1 MALTSLPFALFAV
14 ITGIIYFAL
23 PKRDH
28 RWVVLLI
35 ASCFFYVYN
44 SFQYT
49 AFILITI
56 ITIYLA
62 ANRMSDISA
71 ETKAEVKAHKAE
83 WSKEEKKAY
92 KEASQKKK
100 KMILAAVLLLNFGIL
115 FLLKYFNFLS
125 DSIAQILG
133 GDPADAP
140 QIHLLLPLGISFYT
154 FIATGYLID
163 VYRET
168 VESEKNIF
176 RFALFV
182 SFFPQIIQGPI
193 SQFGKLQHQ
202 LIEPHDLEW
211 DNFKKGVMNISWG
224 VFKKIVIADR
234 VWIAIKAYNEN
245 GGIHGGVINGEEFAG
260 YGGTAVLFI
269 VLLYAL
275 QLYADF
281 SGGID
286 ISRGICE
293 VLGIDLE
300 VNFRRP
306 YFSKTISEYW
316 RRWHITLG
324 AWMKNYVFYPIAM
337 SDMSKRVST
346 AIANSKFGQ
355 TAAGKHTAK
364 VFTTAMASFI
374 VFMLIGIWH
383 GANSRYIGFGLWNG
397 LIIMIS
403 ALIGPVYEKARNAFH
418 IKEDAAWW
426 QLFQMFRTFIIV
438 LIGYVFDIAE
448 NFTNALQMLW
458 LTLTDQSMSVFR
470 EQYASL
476 GLTKPEYAAV
486 LVCTLVLLY
495 FSIRMEKEAVDTPAE
510 LIVRRSG
517 SIQWAALFLLL
528 ICILIIG
535 VYGPMADPAD
545 FIYMQF

>member
-23 PKRDH
+23 PKKEH

-56 ITIYLA
+56 ATIYLA
-62 ANRMSDISA
+62 ANKMAGISK

-83 WSKEEKKAY
+83 WSKEEKKVF
-92 KEASQKKK
+92 KETAQKKK
-100 KMILAAVLLLNFGIL
+100 KQILAATLLLNFGIL

-125 DSIAQILG
+125 GSIAQILG
-133 GDPADAP
+133 GSPDNAP

-168 VESEKNIF
+168 VEPEKNIF
-176 RFALFV
+176 KFALFV

-193 SQFGKLQHQ
+193 SQFGKLHHQ

-224 VFKKIVIADR
+224 LFKKIVIADR

-245 GGIHGGVINGEEFAG
+245 GGIHGGMVNGEEFAG

-293 VLGIDLE
+293 IMGIELE

-316 RRWHITLG
+316 RRWHISLG

-337 SDMSKRVST
+337 SEWSKRIS
-346 AIANSKFGQ
+346 ASIAKSGFGQ

-397 LIIMIS
+397 TIIMLS
-403 ALIGPVYEKARNAFH
+403 ALLGPVYDRSRKALH
-418 IKEDAAWW
+418 INQDAAWW
-426 QLFQMFRTFIIV
+426 KLFQMLRTFIIV
-438 LIGYVFDIAE
+438 LVGYVFDIAE
-448 NFTNALQMLW
+448 NFTNALQMIW
-458 LTLTDQSMSVFR
+458 LILTGQSVTVFR
-470 EQYASL
+470 EQYQSL
-476 GLTKPEYAAV
+476 GLTKPEYAAI
-486 LVCTLVLLY
+486 LVCTLILLY
-495 FSIRMEKEAVDTPAE
+495 FSIRMEKLSLDTPGE
-510 LIVRRSG
+510 VLERRSG
-517 SIQWAALFLLL
+517 IVQWIALFLLL
-528 ICILIIG
+528 LCILVIG

-545 FIYMQF
+545 FIYQQF

>member
-1 MALTSLPFALFAV
+1 MALTSVPFAIFAL

-23 PKRDH
+23 PKKQY
-28 RWVVLLI
+28 RWTVLLI
-35 ASCFFYVYN
+35 ASSFFYVYN

-56 ITIYLA
+56 FTIYLS
-62 ANRMSDISA
+62 ANSMAEISA
-71 ETKAEVKAHKAE
+71 KTKAEVKAHKAE
-83 WSKEEKKAY
+83 WSREEKKAF
-92 KEASQKKK
+92 KEA
-100 KMILAAVLLLNFGIL
+100 AVKRKRRLLSATLLLNFGIL
-115 FLLKYFNFLS
+115 FVLKYFNFLS
-125 DSIAQILG
+125 GSIAQILG
-133 GDPADAP
+133 GSPDSAP

-168 VESEKNIF
+168 AEPERNFF

-193 SQFGKLQHQ
+193 SSFEKLHHQ
-202 LIEPHDLEW
+202 LIEPHDPDW
-211 DNFKKGVMNISWG
+211 DRFKQGVMNISWG
-224 VFKKIVIADR
+224 LFKKLVIADR
-234 VWIAIKAYNEN
+234 VWIAIKAYNDN
-245 GGIHGGVINGEEFAG
+245 GGIHGNGEFEG

-286 ISRGICE
+286 ISRGICQII
-293 VLGIDLE
+293 GIDLE

-306 YFSKTISEYW
+306 YFSRTISEYW

-337 SDMSKRVST
+337 SEWSKRVS
-346 AIANSKFGQ
+346 ASIAGSRFGQ

-397 LIIMIS
+397 TIIMLS
-403 ALIGPVYEKARNAFH
+403 ALLGPVYDRSRKALH
-418 IKEDAAWW
+418 INQDAAWW
-426 QLFQMFRTFIIV
+426 KLFQMLRTFVIV
-438 LIGYVFDIAE
+438 LVGYVFDIAE

-458 LTLTDQSMSVFR
+458 LTLTDQSMPVFR
-470 EQYASL
+470 EQFASL

-486 LVCTLVLLY
+486 LICTLVLLY
-495 FSIRMEKEAVDTPAE
+495 FSIRMEKESVDTPAE
-510 LIVRRSG
+510 LVVRHSG
-517 SIQWAALFLLL
+517 FVQWAALFLLL
-528 ICILIIG
+528 LCILVIG

>member
-1 MALTSLPFALFAV
+1 MALTSLPFAAFAV

-23 PKRDH
+23 PKKEY

-35 ASCFFYVYN
+35 ASGFFYVYN

-49 AFILITI
+49 AFILLTI
-56 ITIYLA
+56 ITVYLA
-62 ANRMSDISA
+62 ANKMAGISKD
-71 ETKAEVKAHKAE
+71 TKAAVKAHKAE
-83 WSKEEKKAY
+83 WSKEEKKAF
-92 KEASQKKK
+92 KDAAQKKK
-100 KMILAAVLLLNFGIL
+100 RSILAATLLLNFGIL
-115 FLLKYFNFLS
+115 FFLKYFNFLS
-125 DSIAQILG
+125 GSIAQLLG
-133 GDPADAP
+133 GDPKDAL

-168 VESEKNIF
+168 VDPEKNIF

-211 DNFKKGVMNISWG
+211 DNFKKGIMNISWG
-224 VFKKIVIADR
+224 LFKKIVIADR
-234 VWIAIKAYNEN
+234 VYVAIKAYNEN
-245 GGIHGGVINGEEFAG
+245 GGIHGGMVNGEEFAG

-293 VLGIDLE
+293 IMGIELE

-337 SDMSKRVST
+337 SEWSKRVS
-346 AIANSKFGQ
+346 ASIAKSRFGQ

-403 ALIGPVYEKARNAFH
+403 ALIGPVYDRTRTALH
-418 IKEDAAWW
+418 IKENAAWW
-426 QLFQMFRTFIIV
+426 QLFQMLRTFVIV
-438 LIGYVFDIAE
+438 LVGYVFDIAE
-448 NFTNALQMLW
+448 NFTNALQMIW
-458 LTLTDQSMSVFR
+458 LTLTDQSLSVFR
-470 EQYASL
+470 EQLPSL
-476 GLTKPEYAAV
+476 MLVKEEYAAI
-486 LVCTLVLLY
+486 LICTFVLLY
-495 FSIRMEKEAVDTPAE
+495 FSIRMEKESVDTPAGI
-510 LIVRRSG
+510 IVRHRG
-517 SIQWAALFLLL
+517 FIQWAALFLLL
-528 ICILIIG
+528 LCILVAG
-535 VYGPMADPAD
+535 YYGPMADPAD

>member
-1 MALTSLPFALFAV
+1 MALTSLPFAAFAL

-23 PKRDH
+23 PKKEH

-35 ASCFFYVYN
+35 ASSFFYVYN

-49 AFILITI
+49 VFILITI
-56 ITIYLA
+56 VTIYLA
-62 ANRMSDISA
+62 AGKMAAITA
-71 ETKAEVKAHKAE
+71 ETKAAVKAHKAE
-83 WSKEEKKAY
+83 WSKDEKKAFR
-92 KEASQKKK
+92 EAANKSKRRV
-100 KMILAAVLLLNFGIL
+100 LAATLLLNFGIL

-125 DSIAQILG
+125 GSISAMLG
-133 GDPADAP
+133 GSPDDSL

-168 VESEKNIF
+168 AEPERNIF
-176 RFALFV
+176 KFALFV

-193 SQFGKLQHQ
+193 SSFEKLHHQ
-202 LIEPHDLEW
+202 LIEPHDPEW
-211 DNFKKGVMNISWG
+211 INFKQGVMNISWG

-234 VWIAIKAYNEN
+234 VWIAIKAYNAN
-245 GGIHGGVINGEEFAG
+245 GGIHGGTVDGEAFAG
-260 YGGTAVLFI
+260 YGGTAVLF
-269 VLLYAL
+269 VALLYAL

-286 ISRGICE
+286 ISRGICQ
-293 VLGIDLE
+293 VIGIDLE
-300 VNFRRP
+300 VNFHRP
-306 YFSKTISEYW
+306 YFSRSISEYW

-324 AWMKNYVFYPIAM
+324 AWMKNYVFYPVAM
-337 SDMSKRVST
+337 SGIAKRIST
-346 AIANSKFGQ
+346 SIAESRFGQ

-397 LIIMIS
+397 IIIMLS
-403 ALIGPVYEKARNAFH
+403 ALLGPVYDRSRAALH
-418 IKEDAAWW
+418 INSDAAWW
-426 QLFQMFRTFIIV
+426 KLFQMLRTFIIV
-438 LIGYVFDIAE
+438 LVGYYFDIAE

-458 LTLTDQSMSVFR
+458 LTLTDQSLSVFR
-470 EQYASL
+470 EQLPSL
-476 GLTKPEYAAV
+476 ALVKEEYAAV
-486 LVCTLVLLY
+486 LICTLVLLY
-495 FSIRMEKEAVDTPAE
+495 FSIRMEKMSVDTPAE
-510 LIVRRSG
+510 VLERRSG
-517 SIQWAALFLLL
+517 PVQWLALFLLL
-528 ICILIIG
+528 ICILIAG

>member
-1 MALTSLPFALFAV
+1 MALTSVPFMIFAL

-23 PKRDH
+23 PKKQY

-35 ASCFFYVYN
+35 ASGFFYVYN
-44 SFQYT
+44 SFRYS
-49 AFILITI
+49 AFILITM
-56 ITIYLA
+56 ITVYLA
-62 ANRMSDISA
+62 ARRMADISA
-71 ETKAEVKAHKAE
+71 ETKAEVRAHKE
-83 WSKEEKKAY
+83 DWSKEQRKAC
-92 KEASQKKK
+92 KDASSKRRRRL
-100 KMILAAVLLLNFGIL
+100 LAATLLLNFGIL
-115 FLLKYFNFLS
+115 FMLKYFNFLS
-125 DSIAQILG
+125 GSIASLLG
-133 GDPADAP
+133 GSPDDAP

-163 VYRET
+163 VYRDT
-168 VESEKNIF
+168 VEPEKNFF

-202 LIEPHDLEW
+202 LIEPHDPEW
-211 DNFKKGVMNISWG
+211 DNFKKGIMNISWG

-234 VWIAIKAYNEN
+234 VWIAIKAYNDN
-245 GGIHGGVINGEEFAG
+245 GGIHGGFIEGEEFAG

-286 ISRGICE
+286 ISRGICQ
-293 VLGIDLE
+293 VLGIQLE
-300 VNFRRP
+300 ANFRQP
-306 YFSKTISEYW
+306 YFSRSISEYW

-337 SDMSKRVST
+337 SDLSKRISSG
-346 AIANSKFGQ
+346 IAKSDFGA
-355 TAAGKHTAK
+355 TPAGKHLSK

-397 LIIMIS
+397 IIIMLS
-403 ALIGPVYEKARNAFH
+403 AMLGPVYDSTRTALH
-418 IKEDAAWW
+418 INENAAWW
-426 QLFQMFRTFIIV
+426 KLFQMLRTFIIV
-438 LIGYVFDIAE
+438 LVGYVFDIAE
-448 NFTNALQMLW
+448 NFTNALQMLK
-458 LTLTDQSMSVFR
+458 LTLTDQSLSAFR
-470 EQYASL
+470 DQVSTL
-476 GLTKPEYAAV
+476 GLTKQEYAAV
-486 LVCTLVLLY
+486 AFCTLVLLY
-495 FSIRMEKEAVDTPAE
+495 FSIRLEKLSLDTPADLLE
-510 LIVRRSG
+510 RRPG
-517 SIQWAALFLLL
+517 LVQWAALFLLL
-528 ICILIIG
+528 LCILIVG
-535 VYGPMADPAD
+535 VYGPMSDPAD